1 MNLKGMLA
9 TKPIAAYQKEAS
21 DKTLV
26 RALGIPSLIA
36 FGIGGIIG
44 TGIFVLTGLAAAQH
58 AGPAIVISFVI
69 AGIGCM
75 FAGLCYSEFA
85 AMVPVAGSAYAY
97 SYATLGEFIAWFLGW
112 NLILEYMM
120 ACSTV
125 AVGWSRYFVKLL
137 DHYGINFIPDWL
149 SSAPFEA
156 AEVGFQVHQTG
167 AFLNLPAIGIIVAAT
182 ALCYKGI
189 KESAVV
195 NTVIVAIK
203 VSIVIAVIAFGAVY
217 VNTANWVPYI
227 PKNTG
232 TFGEFGWSGILQAS
246 AIIFFAYI
254 GFDGVSTVA
263 QEAKDPQRGM
273 PIGMLGSLGIC
284 TVLYILMSSVM
295 TGLVPFKQLNDAA
308 PVAVALES
316 HPQLFWLSSWVIWGA
331 LFGLTSVI
339 ITMIIPQARIW
350 LTMSHDGLLPKFFG
364 AVHPKFRTP
373 HVATLITGVLA
384 ATLAGLLPIGILGE
398 LVSIGT
404 LIAFIVVCL
413 GVLVLRYTRPDLP
426 RPFRVKWV
434 WFTSLMGVLFCA
446 VMAASLP
453 GATWIRLVLWSLIG
467 IALYFAYGYKNSRLR
482 GPQAPE
488 APSSGAK
495 PAGQPV

>member
-1 MNLKGMLA
+1 MNLQGLFA

-21 DKTLV
+21 DKTLN

-44 TGIFVLTGLAAAQH
+44 TGIFVLTGVAAAEH
-58 AGPAIVISFVI
+58 AGPAIVISFII

-97 SYATLGEFIAWFLGW
+97 SYATLGEFVAWFVGW
-112 NLILEYMM
+112 NLILEYMV

-125 AVGWSRYFVKLL
+125 AVGWSRYFIKLL
-137 DHYGINFIPDWL
+137 DHYGINFIPPAF
-149 SSAPFEA
+149 SSAPFDA
-156 AEVGFQVHQTG
+156 ADVGFQVHATG
-167 AFLNLPAIGIIVAAT
+167 AVANLPAIAIIAAAT

-189 KESAVV
+189 KESATV
-195 NTVIVAIK
+195 NTIIVAIK
-203 VSIVIAVIAFGAVY
+203 VSIVMAVIAFGASFVD
-217 VNTANWVPYI
+217 THNWVPYI

-232 TFGEFGWSGILQAS
+232 TFGVYGWSGIVQAS

-254 GFDGVSTVA
+254 GFDGVSTCA

-273 PIGMLGSLGIC
+273 PIGMLGSLAIC

-295 TGLVPFKQLNDAA
+295 TGLVPFMKLDDAA

-316 HPQLFWLSSWVIWGA
+316 HPQLAWLSSWVIWGA

-350 LTMSHDGLLPKFFG
+350 LTMSTDGLLPKFFG

-373 HVATLITGVLA
+373 HIATVITGLCA

-413 GVLVLRYTRPDLP
+413 GVLVLRYTRPELP

-434 WFTSLMGVLFCA
+434 WFTALMGVLFCS

-453 GATWIRLVLWSLIG
+453 NATWLRLVIWSVFG
-467 IALYFAYGYKNSRLR
+467 ILFYFFYGYKNSRLR
-482 GPQAPE
+482 RAGVPPA
-488 APSSGAK
+488 AA
-495 PAGQPV
+495 AGQTARP

>member
-1 MNLKGMLA
+1 MNLKGILA

-21 DKTLV
+21 DKSLK
-26 RALGIPSLIA
+26 RALGIPALVA

-97 SYATLGEFIAWFLGW
+97 SYATLGEGVAWFVGW

-120 ACSTV
+120 AASTV
-125 AVGWSRYFVKLL
+125 AVGWSRYFIKLL
-137 DHYGINFIPDWL
+137 DHYGINFIPNWL
-149 SSAPFEA
+149 SSAPLEA
-156 AEVGFQVHQTG
+156 DGAGYSVHATG
-167 AFLNLPAIGIIVAAT
+167 ALVNLPAIAIVIAVT

-195 NTVIVAIK
+195 NTTIVAIK
-203 VSIVIAVIAFGAVY
+203 VCIVLAVIVFGAVY
-217 VNTANWVPYI
+217 VNSANWVPYI

-232 TFGEFGWSGILQAS
+232 TFGEFGWTGIIQAS
-246 AIIFFAYI
+246 GIIFFAYI

-263 QEAKDPQRGM
+263 QEAKNPQRGI
-273 PIGMLGSLGIC
+273 PIGMLGSLAIC

-316 HPQLFWLSSWVIWGA
+316 HPQLAWLSAWVIWGA

-350 LTMSHDGLLPKFFG
+350 LTMSHDGLLP
-364 AVHPKFRTP
+364 
-373 HVATLITGVLA
+373 
-384 ATLAGLLPIGILGE
+384 
-398 LVSIGT
+398 
-404 LIAFIVVCL
+404 
-413 GVLVLRYTRPDLP
+413 
-426 RPFRVKWV
+426 
-434 WFTSLMGVLFCA
+434 
-446 VMAASLP
+446 
-453 GATWIRLVLWSLIG
+453 
-467 IALYFAYGYKNSRLR
+467 
-482 GPQAPE
+482 
-488 APSSGAK
+488 
-495 PAGQPV
+495 

>member
-1 MNLKGMLA
+1 MNLKGMFA
-9 TKPIAAYQKEAS
+9 TKPIAAYHQEAA
-21 DKTLV
+21 DKTLI
-26 RALGIPSLIA
+26 RALGIPSLIT

-58 AGPAIVISFVI
+58 AGPAIVISFII

-85 AMVPVAGSAYAY
+85 TMVPVCGSAYAY
-97 SYATLGEFIAWFLGW
+97 SYATLGEFVAWFVGW

-137 DHYGINFIPDWL
+137 DHFGINFIPDWL
-149 SSAPFEA
+149 TSAPFEA
-156 AEVGFQVHQTG
+156 AEVGFQVHRTS
-167 AFLNLPAIGIIVAAT
+167 AYLNLPAIAIIAAAT

-189 KESAVV
+189 KESAWV
-195 NTVIVAIK
+195 NTIIVAIK
-203 VSIVIAVIAFGAVY
+203 VGIVIAVIAFGAVY
-217 VNTANWVPYI
+217 VNTANWAPFI

-232 TFGEFGWSGILQAS
+232 SFGEFGWSGILQAS

-263 QEAKDPQRGM
+263 QEAKNPQRDM
-273 PIGMLGSLGIC
+273 PIGMLGSLAIC

-373 HVATLITGVLA
+373 HIATLITGVLA
-384 ATLAGLLPIGILGE
+384 ATFAGLLPIGILGE

-404 LIAFIVVCL
+404 LVAFIVVCL
-413 GVLVLRYTRPDLP
+413 GVLVLRYTRPDLH
-426 RPFRVKWV
+426 RPFRVPAV
-434 WFTSLMGVLFCA
+434 WFTSLMGVLFCTG
-446 VMAASLP
+446 MAASLP
-453 GATWIRLVLWSLIG
+453 TATWVRLVLWSAIG
-467 IALYFAYGYKNSRLR
+467 ITMYFVYGYRNSRLR
-482 GPQAPE
+482 TPE
-488 APSSGAK
+488 D
-495 PAGQPV
+495 AGQAAPAPARSP

>member
-1 MNLKGMLA
+1 MNIKGMLA
-9 TKPIAAYQKEAS
+9 TKPIGVYQKEAS
-21 DKTLV
+21 AEGLK

-58 AGPAIVISFVI
+58 AGPAIAISFI
-69 AGIGCM
+69 ISGLGCM

-97 SYATLGEFIAWFLGW
+97 SYATLGEFIAWFVGW

-137 DHYGINFIPDWL
+137 DHYGINFLPASL
-149 SSAPFEA
+149 TNAPFDA
-156 AEVGFQVHQTG
+156 SDVGFNVVMTG
-167 AFLNLPAIGIIVAAT
+167 ATVNLPAILIVAAAT

-203 VSIVIAVIAFGAVY
+203 VSIVVAVIAFGAKY
-217 VNTANWVPYI
+217 VNTHNWVPYI
-227 PKNTG
+227 PDNTG
-232 TFGEFGWSGILQAS
+232 VRGEFGWSGIWRAS

-273 PIGMLGSLGIC
+273 PIGMLGSLAIC
-284 TVLYILMSSVM
+284 TVLYILMSSVL

-308 PVAVALES
+308 PVVVALEV
-316 HPQLFWLSSWVIWGA
+316 HPQLAWLTTWVIWGA

-350 LTMSHDGLLPKFFG
+350 LTMSHDGLLPKIFG

-373 HVATLITGVLA
+373 HISTLITGIAA
-384 ATLAGLLPIGILGE
+384 ATFGGLLPINILGE

-404 LIAFIVVCL
+404 LIAFIVVCI

-426 RPFRVKWV
+426 RPFRVRGIWAV
-434 WFTSLMGVLFCA
+434 ALLGVGFCSA
-446 VMAASLP
+446 MALSLP
-453 GATWIRLVLWSLIG
+453 SATWIRLLAWSALGILI
-467 IALYFAYGYKNSRLR
+467 YFMYGYKNSRLR
-482 GPQAPE
+482 LPGAE
-488 APSSGAK
+488 HGELGTLPSTGGA
-495 PAGQPV
+495 

>member
-1 MNLKGMLA
+1 MNIKGMLA

-21 DKTLV
+21 DKTLI
-26 RALGIPSLIA
+26 RALGIPALIA

-44 TGIFVLTGLAAAQH
+44 TGIFVLTGVAAAEH

-97 SYATLGEFIAWFLGW
+97 SYATLGEFVAWFVGW
-112 NLILEYMM
+112 NLILEYMV

-125 AVGWSRYFVKLL
+125 AVGWSRYFIKLL
-137 DHYGINFIPDWL
+137 DHYGINFIPASL

-156 AEVGFQVHQTG
+156 ADVGFQVHATG
-167 AFLNLPAIGIIVAAT
+167 AIANLPAIIVIGAAT

-195 NTVIVAIK
+195 NTIIVAIK
-203 VSIVIAVIAFGAVY
+203 VTIVVAVIAFGASFVD
-217 VNTANWVPYI
+217 THNWVPYI

-232 TFGEFGWSGILQAS
+232 TFGVFGWSGILQAS

-273 PIGMLGSLGIC
+273 PIGMLGSLAIC

-295 TGLVPFKQLNDAA
+295 TGLVPFQKLDDAA

-316 HPQLFWLSSWVIWGA
+316 HPQLAWLSSWVIWGA

-373 HVATLITGVLA
+373 HIATLITGVCA

-434 WFTSLMGVLFCA
+434 WFTALMGVLFCA

-453 GATWIRLVLWSLIG
+453 AATWVRLVLWSVAG
-467 IALYFAYGYKNSRLR
+467 ILFYLLYGYKNSRLR
-482 GPQAPE
+482 RTDPGQA
-488 APSSGAK
+488 
-495 PAGQPV
+495 